1 MLLLVVVAYILAAI
15 MPALARSWR
24 SWFILSG
31 CALLPAALIAWV
43 VFSSGDVTAVWLM
56 FLMWCLIGIA
66 IFGMGVG
73 AFGVFGRH
81 KGWKLASR
89 PIPVIFAG
97 LIATASLAYGAVAT
111 LSFAP

>member
-1 MLLLVVVAYILAAI
+1 MLFLVVVAYILAAV
-15 MPALARSWR
+15 MPASARSW
-24 SWFILSG
+24 SAWFILSG
-31 CALLPAALIAWV
+31 CAMLPAALIAWV
-43 VFSSGDVTAVWLM
+43 VFSSGDVMVVWLM
-56 FLMWCLIGIA
+56 FLMWCLFGIA

-73 AFGVFGRH
+73 AFALFGRQ
-81 KGWKLASR
+81 KGWRLASR